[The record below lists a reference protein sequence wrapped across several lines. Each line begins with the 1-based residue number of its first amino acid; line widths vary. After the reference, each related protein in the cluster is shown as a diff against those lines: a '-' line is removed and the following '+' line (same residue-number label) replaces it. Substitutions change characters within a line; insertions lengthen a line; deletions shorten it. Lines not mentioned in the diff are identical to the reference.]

1 MVQMK
6 RKQKTQECE
15 GELHSL
21 TVEMETQRWHCG
33 SWGEMG
39 CGHAGAAG
47 TKVSVQGLGLCS
59 VLAFVPDLVD
69 VGIEADIG
77 AWEQSL
83 GGSQSWQGY
92 GGTERPFPFVGGEF
106 FQLRCQHGL
115 GMIWGSRLASIGKG
129 LLFAQLHIFIHN
141 VPIVLNIL
149 HISL

>member
-69 VGIEADIG
+69 VGIEAVLTLVPGNRASG
-77 AWEQSL
+77 APRAGRGMEGRSV
-83 GGSQSWQGY
+83 
-92 GGTERPFPFVGGEF
+92 PF
-106 FQLRCQHGL
+106 L
-115 GMIWGSRLASIGKG
+115 S
-129 LLFAQLHIFIHN
+129 
-141 VPIVLNIL
+141 
-149 HISL
+149 